1 MRRLFALL
9 FFVLLLFCGCAA
21 APAATEPAATPAVT
35 EALPSPS
42 AVPEEGGSLLYLLGA
57 STWQDIYDENYILSF
72 DIVGGTMTEENTALK
87 TKSTYRIS
95 IDNDELYAW
104 TEEGGTRKQLPFVL
118 EDGVL
123 SIDYGDPLGV
133 ITYAAVKKTP

>member
-9 FFVLLLFCGCAA
+9 LFVLLLCGCAA
-21 APAATEPAATPAVT
+21 APAATESAATPALTGV
-35 EALPSPS
+35 LPSPS
-42 AVPEEGGSLLYLLGA
+42 AAPEEGSSLLYLLGA
-57 STWQDIYDENYILSF
+57 SAWQDIYDENYILSF

-95 IDNDELYAW
+95 IDNNDLYAW
-104 TEEGGTRKQLPFVL
+104 TEEGGMRKQLPYVL

>member
-9 FFVLLLFCGCAA
+9 LFVLLLCGCAA
-21 APAATEPAATPAVT
+21 APTATESAATPAVT
-35 EALPSPS
+35 GALPSPS
-42 AVPEEGGSLLYLLGA
+42 AAPEEGSSLLYLLGA
-57 STWQDIYDENYILSF
+57 SAWQDIYDENYILSF

-95 IDNDELYAW
+95 IDNNDLYAW

>member
-9 FFVLLLFCGCAA
+9 CFVLLLCGCAA
-21 APAATEPAATPAVT
+21 APAATESAATPALTGV
-35 EALPSPS
+35 LPSPS
-42 AVPEEGGSLLYLLGA
+42 AAPEEGSSLLYLLGA
-57 STWQDIYDENYILSF
+57 SAWQDIYDENYILSF

-95 IDNDELYAW
+95 IDNDDLYAW
-104 TEEGGTRKQLPFVL
+104 TEEGGMRKQLPYVL

>member
-9 FFVLLLFCGCAA
+9 LFVLLLCGCAA
-21 APAATEPAATPAVT
+21 APAATESAATPALTGV
-35 EALPSPS
+35 LPSPS
-42 AVPEEGGSLLYLLGA
+42 AAPEEGSSLLYLLGA
-57 STWQDIYDENYILSF
+57 SAWQDIYDENYILSF
-72 DIVGGTMTEENTALK
+72 DVVGGTMTEENTALK

-95 IDNDELYAW
+95 IDNNDLYAW
-104 TEEGGTRKQLPFVL
+104 TEEGGMRKQLPYVL

>member
-9 FFVLLLFCGCAA
+9 LFVLLLCGCAA
-21 APAATEPAATPAVT
+21 APAATESAATPALT
-35 EALPSPS
+35 GALPSPS
-42 AVPEEGGSLLYLLGA
+42 AAPEEGSSLLYLLGA
-57 STWQDIYDENYILSF
+57 SAWQDIYDENYILSF

-95 IDNDELYAW
+95 IDNNDLYAW
-104 TEEGGTRKQLPFVL
+104 TEEGGMRKQLPYVL

>member
-9 FFVLLLFCGCAA
+9 CFVLLLCGCAA
-21 APAATEPAATPAVT
+21 APAATESAATPALTGV
-35 EALPSPS
+35 LPSPS
-42 AVPEEGGSLLYLLGA
+42 AAPEEGSSLLYLLGA
-57 STWQDIYDENYILSF
+57 SAWQDIYDENYILSF

-95 IDNDELYAW
+95 IDNNDLYAW
-104 TEEGGTRKQLPFVL
+104 TEEGGMRKQLPYVL

>member
-9 FFVLLLFCGCAA
+9 LFVLLLCGCAA
-21 APAATEPAATPAVT
+21 APAATESAATPAVT
-35 EALPSPS
+35 GALPSPS
-42 AVPEEGGSLLYLLGA
+42 AAPEEGSSLLYLLGA
-57 STWQDIYDENYILSF
+57 SAWQDIYDENYILSF
-72 DIVGGTMTEENTALK
+72 DVVGGTMTEENTALK

-95 IDNDELYAW
+95 IDNNDLYAW
-104 TEEGGTRKQLPFVL
+104 TEEGGMRKQLPYVL

>member
-9 FFVLLLFCGCAA
+9 CFVLLLCGCAA
-21 APAATEPAATPAVT
+21 APAATESAATPALTGV
-35 EALPSPS
+35 LPSPS
-42 AVPEEGGSLLYLLGA
+42 AAPEEGSSLLYLLGA
-57 STWQDIYDENYILSF
+57 SAWQDIYDENYILSF
-72 DIVGGTMTEENTALK
+72 DVVGGTMTEENTALK

-95 IDNDELYAW
+95 IDNNDLYAW

>member
-9 FFVLLLFCGCAA
+9 CFVLLLCGCAA
-21 APAATEPAATPAVT
+21 APAATESAATPALTGV
-35 EALPSPS
+35 LPSPS
-42 AVPEEGGSLLYLLGA
+42 AAPEEGSSLLYLLGA
-57 STWQDIYDENYILSF
+57 SAWQDIYDENYILSF
-72 DIVGGTMTEENTALK
+72 DVVGGTMTEENTALK

-95 IDNDELYAW
+95 VDNDDLYAW

>member
-9 FFVLLLFCGCAA
+9 CFVLLLCGCAA
-21 APAATEPAATPAVT
+21 APAATEPAATPALTGV
-35 EALPSPS
+35 LPSPS
-42 AVPEEGGSLLYLLGA
+42 AAPEEGSSLLYLLGA
-57 STWQDIYDENYILSF
+57 SAWQDIYDENYILSF

-95 IDNDELYAW
+95 IDNNDLYAW
-104 TEEGGTRKQLPFVL
+104 TEEGGMRKQLPYVL

>member
-9 FFVLLLFCGCAA
+9 LFVLLLCGCAA
-21 APAATEPAATPAVT
+21 APAATEPAATPALTGV
-35 EALPSPS
+35 LPSPS
-42 AVPEEGGSLLYLLGA
+42 AAPEEGSSLLYLLGA
-57 STWQDIYDENYILSF
+57 SAWQDIYDENYILSF

-95 IDNDELYAW
+95 IDNNDLYAW
-104 TEEGGTRKQLPFVL
+104 TEEGGMRKQLPYVL